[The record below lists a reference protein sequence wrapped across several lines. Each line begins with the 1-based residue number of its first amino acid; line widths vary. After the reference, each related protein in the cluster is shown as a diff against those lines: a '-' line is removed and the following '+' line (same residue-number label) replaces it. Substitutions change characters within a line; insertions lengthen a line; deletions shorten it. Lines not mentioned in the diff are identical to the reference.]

1 MRYLL
6 IIIILLPFTAWGSPA
21 EEPKDRSI
29 PILDSAHS
37 IFGDQ
42 FNHIANDFDSFFAT
56 ERADDELGRSRF
68 RVRRNWTFAE
78 RARGIEKT
86 QLRFNLRLPSLEQ
99 KFKQILESKKE
110 KKNETPEQKEQRLQ
124 TLVDKNKLDT
134 KWLFRGDAGVNASI
148 HPSVTVRG
156 RIRKST
162 ETGTLIHRF
171 VQEGTWVST
180 VDGFRQLT
188 TLDTDQTLND
198 RMLFRFTNRIDW
210 RISRK
215 DFLTTHGPGILHRL
229 SDDEAMGY
237 GAGINTTVYSSVP
250 FMSNIFINTT
260 YRRNL
265 YRNFLYFDTTTGL
278 NFPKEYSFR
287 RTPFITFQLEVLF
300 GS

>member
-6 IIIILLPFTAWGSPA
+6 LIIVLLPFSVWGSPA

-68 RVRRNWTFAE
+68 RVRRSYTFEE
-78 RARGIEKT
+78 RSRGLERT
-86 QLRFNLRLPSLEQ
+86 QIRFNLRLPSLEQ

-110 KKNETPEQKEQRLQ
+110 KKNETTKEKEKRLQ

-148 HPSVTVRG
+148 NPSITLRG
-156 RIRKST
+156 RIRKSA

-171 VQEGTWVST
+171 VQEGTWIST
-180 VDGFRQLT
+180 VDGFRHVT

-198 RMLFRFTNRIDW
+198 RLLFRFSNRIDW
-210 RISRK
+210 RISQK
-215 DFLTTHGPGILHRL
+215 NFLTTHGPGIFHRL

-237 GAGINTTVYSSVP
+237 GTGINTTVEDSVP
-250 FMSNIFINTT
+250 FMSNVYINTT
-260 YRRNL
+260 YRKNM
-265 YRNFLYFDTTTGL
+265 YRNFIYFDTTLGL
-278 NFPKEYSFR
+278 NFPKLYHFR